1 MTDTNYPNP
10 TELDYYQ
17 NLEKYINNSSSN
29 VVEKF
34 KNFTKY
40 VPRQDLTR
48 FLVRYEI
55 FKKILN
61 VTGSI
66 IECGVLHG
74 TGLMTFAH
82 LSSIFEHLNL
92 ERKIIGFDTFEGFP
106 NEASEYDNK
115 DYAKKG
121 EFAVNS
127 YDDLIKCIKLY
138 DSNRF
143 LNHIPKVELVKGD
156 IIETVPKY
164 LEENPHTIVSLLFLD
179 VDLYEPT
186 KVCLKYFV
194 PHMPKGSVIV
204 FDQINNKG
212 WPGETKALL
221 KTIGIRDL
229 RLERFTFDTK
239 ISYAVLG

>member
-1 MTDTNYPNP
+1 MASSKNPNP
-10 TELDYYQ
+10 IELDYYQ
-17 NLEKYINNSSSN
+17 NLERYINNSPGN
-29 VVEKF
+29 IVEKF

-61 VTGSI
+61 LSGSI
-66 IECGVLHG
+66 VECGILHG

-82 LSSIFEHLNL
+82 LSSIFEHLNH

-106 NEASEYDNK
+106 NESSVHDNK

-121 EFAVNS
+121 EFAINS
-127 YDDLIKCIKLY
+127 YADLIECIKLY
-138 DSNRF
+138 DTNRF
-143 LNHIPKVELVKGD
+143 LNHLPKVEIVKGD
-156 IIETVPKY
+156 ILETVPKY
-164 LEENPHTIVSLLFLD
+164 LEKNPHIVVSLLYLD

-186 KVCLKYFV
+186 KVCLDHFV

-204 FDQINNKG
+204 FDEINDKN

-221 KTIGIRDL
+221 KTIGIRNL
-229 RLERFTFDTK
+229 RLQRFTFDTK
-239 ISYAVLG
+239 VSYAVLH